1 MFQPQLFD
9 FVISQL
15 LLLSLKT
22 SSVRWE
28 VGDMKVTFVCDFV
41 AKKDLRSSSYQF
53 YAWGT
58 QDFLFRFYLVA
69 VGLFLPC
76 SL

>member
-15 LLLSLKT
+15 LLLSLNT

-28 VGDMKVTFVCDFV
+28 VGDMKVTFVCVFV
-41 AKKDLRSSSYQF
+41 ATKD
-53 YAWGT
+53 
-58 QDFLFRFYLVA
+58 
-69 VGLFLPC
+69 
-76 SL
+76 